1 MSHSEELS
9 DGSTGYRIDATTI
22 QWCLGRKN
30 GNGDIEESVNPFF
43 KDLYEN
49 VSSLL
54 AGGENYLHQLEARE
68 HTAQVESEQREDRE
82 DRFRRG
88 FSPERIVEGAVEKR
102 GLPVLFC
109 SPTMEL
115 GVDISTLNTVYMRN
129 VPPTPANYGP
139 EKRKGRKKR
148 SARAGGYLL
157 RGEIPHDQYFFA
169 DPPAMVAGVVKAPTI
184 DLANEDLV
192 KSHLHAV
199 WLAETGAKLGSS
211 IRDVLN
217 LEDREGLS
225 LDESL
230 LAQIKSPHVK
240 LRAGERTSRILA
252 ILEDSL
258 TSENASWFTPT
269 WQTI

>member
-1 MSHSEELS
+1 M
-9 DGSTGYRIDATTI
+9 
-22 QWCLGRKN
+22 
-30 GNGDIEESVNPFF
+30 NPFF

-82 DRFRRG
+82 DRFRRL
-88 FSPERIVEGAVEKR
+88 SPERIVEGAVEKR

-129 VPPTPANYGP
+129 VPHTGQLRP
-139 EKRKGRKKR
+139 EKRKGQEEAVSPRWWLPI
-148 SARAGGYLL
+148 ARRNPPRPVLL
-157 RGEIPHDQYFFA
+157 RRPRHGRRSGEGPHDRPCERRPCEK
-169 DPPAMVAGVVKAPTI
+169 PPPR
-184 DLANEDLV
+184 
-192 KSHLHAV
+192 AV

-240 LRAGERTSRILA
+240 LRAGERTSNSCHAGGFPHLGECIVVHPDMGRPYNQRSRP
-252 ILEDSL
+252 SL
-258 TSENASWFTPT
+258 RQNPSAGSDPCIRPR
-269 WQTI
+269 QTR